1 MTSQAHFVQPPRF
14 AIWLVN
20 LFTAG
25 EEAESI
31 LGDLVE
37 EFSHLVSKS
46 GVAFA
51 RRWYWRQTVKT
62 IAHLFGSGFRVAP
75 RSTTAAVVGGF
86 LLLRFVSG
94 LPERAIFAVVERY
107 RVFDRH
113 FDAYVFL
120 ATDGIAIGHVLASLF
135 VGSVVAMAA
144 KRREMIATTMLVLV
158 LVAMSVVGSLVMVS
172 RTGDG
177 SFLWMLPWYFAD
189 WFAMVI
195 GAVIVRT
202 RRSAATTRPSA
213 A

>member
-14 AIWLVN
+14 AVWLVN

-37 EFSHLVSKS
+37 EFSHLASKS

-75 RSTTAAVVGGF
+75 WSTTAAVIGGF
-86 LLLRFVSG
+86 LLLRVVSG

-113 FDAYVFL
+113 FNAYVFL